1 MPRCPQPTLSLL
13 TLTLVV
19 AATGCAG
26 QKKGAPSNEELL
38 AEFDGSGYE
47 VEDQDPAAGPKE
59 DQGSITPQT
68 MASIDAA
75 ISTTYVRDFE
85 KCLEKEMERLENR
98 WVAGTFTIEIDITT
112 KGNVD
117 KIKILEL
124 DVKERKTKPNA
135 EARNADNFGPCIEAA
150 MKEWE
155 FDPAPEVYY
164 THTHTGRVGEA
175 W

>member
-1 MPRCPQPTLSLL
+1 MQRRPHPVIPLLTLSL
-13 TLTLVV
+13 VV
-19 AATGCAG
+19 AVAGCAG
-26 QKKGAPSNEELL
+26 KKKGAPSNEELL

-47 VEDQDPAAGPKE
+47 VEEQNPTAGPKE
-59 DQGSITPQT
+59 DEGSITPQT
-68 MASIDAA
+68 MAAIDTA
-75 ISTTYVRDFE
+75 ITTTYVRDFE

-98 WVAGTFTIEIDITT
+98 WVAGTFTVEIDITT
-112 KGNVD
+112 KGAVD

-135 EARNADNFGPCIEAA
+135 EPRNADNFGPCIEAA

-155 FDPAPEVYY
+155 FDPPPEVYY